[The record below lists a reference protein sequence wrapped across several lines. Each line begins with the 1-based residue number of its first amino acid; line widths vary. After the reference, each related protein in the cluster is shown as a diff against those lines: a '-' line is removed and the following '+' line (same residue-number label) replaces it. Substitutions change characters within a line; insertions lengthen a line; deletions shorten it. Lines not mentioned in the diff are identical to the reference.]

1 MTEPNSSSQ
10 SQPDEN
16 TSDTEAQDIL
26 QPDMSLNVQHFEFT
40 ASDGI
45 NLRGE
50 MFGDRL
56 SKALPVLCLPG
67 LTRNAKDFHPLAERL
82 ASDPDNPRL
91 VMILN
96 SRGRGTSDYDSNPAN
111 YDILTEANDALHALS
126 AAGLEEAIFIGTSRG
141 GLLTMAIAALR
152 PGVIAG
158 AVLNDIGPVINAQGL
173 ARIKTYLNNAKP
185 VSSWSDAIDY
195 MKAANFGMFPALS
208 DEDWHRFAHMTFK
221 NEKGRP
227 ARDFDI
233 AIAKALES
241 VDLSQPLPN
250 AWPQF
255 IAMSHAPVLV
265 LRGELSDILTKETT
279 REMVK
284 QHPDCQVI
292 EVKGQG
298 HAPVFLI
305 DELNDQV
312 ADILCK
318 MDEKH
323 RQLG

>member
-1 MTEPNSSSQ
+1 MSQ
-10 SQPDEN
+10 QDALEN
-16 TSDTEAQDIL
+16 DLE
-26 QPDMSLNVQHFEFT
+26 VHHFEFT
-40 ASDGI
+40 ASDGL

-50 MFGDRL
+50 IFGDRL

-82 ASDPDNPRL
+82 ARDSDNPRL

-96 SRGRGTSDYDSNPAN
+96 SRGRGTSDYDSDPAK
-111 YDILTEANDALHALS
+111 YDILTEANDALHALA

-173 ARIKTYLNNAKP
+173 ARIKTYLNKAKP
-185 VSSWSDAIDY
+185 VTNWEDALAFVKD
-195 MKAANFGMFPALS
+195 ANFGMFPALS
-208 DEDWHRFAHMTFK
+208 EEHWQTFTHMTFK
-221 NEKGRP
+221 DDNGKP

-233 AIAKALES
+233 AIAKAMEAI
-241 VDLSQPLPN
+241 DLSQPLPD

-255 IAMSHAPVLV
+255 MAMSHAPVLV
-265 LRGELSDILTKETT
+265 LRGEKSDILTKETA
-279 REMVK
+279 REMTK
-284 QHPDCQVI
+284 RHPDCQWI
-292 EVKGQG
+292 EVEGQG

-305 DELNDQV
+305 DDLNDQI
-312 ADILCK
+312 ANILAE
-318 MDEKH
+318 MDKKH
-323 RQLG
+323 RLREGQ